1 MKEFYLEILTPSKK
15 VFEGNNVLSV
25 TLPGTAG
32 EFQVLFNHAP
42 IISTLE
48 VGRIKVNIAN
58 EPEQIFAVST
68 GVVEVLHNKVLILVK
83 SIENISEIDINRAE
97 KAAERARKR
106 LSEKHNQEIDVSR
119 AEAALSRALNRIKL
133 KSSY

>member
-1 MKEFYLEILTPSKK
+1 MKELYLEILTPSKK
-15 VFEGNNVLSV
+15 MFEGNILSV
-25 TLPGTAG
+25 TVPGTVG

-48 VGRIKVNIAN
+48 IGRIKIKTAN

-68 GVVEVLHNKVLILVK
+68 GVIEVLHNKVLILVK
-83 SIENISEIDINRAE
+83 SIENVTEIDVARAE
-97 KAAERARKR
+97 KAAERAKQR
-106 LSEKHNQEIDVSR
+106 LHEKHNNEIDASR

>member
-15 VFEGNNVLSV
+15 EFEGNILSV
-25 TLPGTAG
+25 TVPGTVG

-48 VGRIKVNIAN
+48 IGRIKVKTADG
-58 EPEQIFAVST
+58 PEQIFAVST

-83 SIENISEIDINRAE
+83 SIEKISEIDLPRAE
-97 KAAERARKR
+97 KSAERARQR
-106 LSEKHNQEIDVSR
+106 LHEKHNSEIDASR

>member
-15 VFEGNNVLSV
+15 MFEGNILSV
-25 TLPGTAG
+25 TVPGTVG

-48 VGRIKVNIAN
+48 IGRVKVRPA
-58 EPEQIFAVST
+58 EGPEQIYAVSN
-68 GVVEVLHNKVLILVK
+68 GVIEVLNNKVLILVK
-83 SIENISEIDINRAE
+83 SIENVTEIDVTRAE
-97 KAAERARKR
+97 RAAERARQR
-106 LSEKHNQEIDVSR
+106 LSEKHNQEIDASR

>member
-1 MKEFYLEILTPSKK
+1 MKELYLEILTPSKK
-15 VFEGNNVLSV
+15 MFEGNILSV
-25 TLPGTAG
+25 TVPGTVG

-48 VGRIKVNIAN
+48 IGRIKIKTAN

-68 GVVEVLHNKVLILVK
+68 GVIEVLHNKVLILVK
-83 SIENISEIDINRAE
+83 SIENVTEIDVTRAE
-97 KAAERARKR
+97 KAADRARQR
-106 LSEKHNQEIDVSR
+106 LHEKNSQDIDASR

>member
-15 VFEGNNVLSV
+15 VFEGNILSV
-25 TLPGTAG
+25 TVPGTVG

-48 VGRIKVNIAN
+48 IGRIKIKTSN
-58 EPEQIFAVST
+58 EPEQIFSVST

-83 SIENISEIDINRAE
+83 SIENISEIDVTRAE
-97 KAAERARKR
+97 KAAERARQR
-106 LSEKHNQEIDVSR
+106 LNEKHNHEIDALR

>member
-15 VFEGNNVLSV
+15 VFEGNVLSV
-25 TLPGTAG
+25 TLPGTVG

-48 VGRIKVNIAN
+48 IGRLKVKTADGQ
-58 EPEQIFAVST
+58 EMLYSVSN
-68 GVVEVLHNKVLILVK
+68 GVAEILNNKALILVK
-83 SIENISEIDINRAE
+83 SIEDVTEIDVSRAE

-106 LSEKHNQEIDVSR
+106 LSEKHNQEIDFSR
-119 AEAALSRALNRIKL
+119 AEAALNRALNRIKL
-133 KSSY
+133 KSTL